1 MTTTINP
8 RLLAKDTLTN
18 VEAYGGSTLSLVAGV
33 GTPTS
38 GYVVSLAGH
47 EKRLQRFQ
55 NGPISRNFVEYYID
69 AHRAVLAQP
78 GRYLGAW
85 VFEGDLYL
93 DVSEVHTEIKT
104 AVELGVQRQQ
114 LAIWHIDSDCE
125 ISLTLGRRT
134 TLYDA
139 QQAADQILRDIRD
152 AGQTEEAALTTTDV
166 EGTLAY
172 ATGKTDTPPADWG
185 SKLNDAGQVEPDPEV
200 VGAPSPFEVIGH
212 GLYSRD
218 GDKVTFERAATTE
231 ELSTLIDGDP
241 WRGEDRVQPWN
252 AAPPLSN
259 ETARQAW
266 GTLSAKGREALRA
279 FWLDNA

>member
-1 MTTTINP
+1 MTTTINL

-33 GTPTS
+33 GTPTT

-125 ISLTLGRRT
+125 ISLTLGRRS
-134 TLYDA
+134 TLYEA
-139 QQAADQILRDIRD
+139 QQAADQILRDLRD
-152 AGQTEEAALTTTDV
+152 AGQVTTADIP
-166 EGTLAY
+166 GTLAY
-172 ATGKTDTPPADWG
+172 AKGETDTPPADWG
-185 SKLNDAGQVEPDPEV
+185 SALNDAGQTTPDPET
-200 VGAPSPFEVIGH
+200 VGAPSPFDVVGAAE
-212 GLYSRD
+212 YD
-218 GDKVTFERAATTE
+218 VTTD
-231 ELSTLIDGDP
+231 ELSGLIDGDP
-241 WRGEDRVQPWN
+241 WNTLDRVQPWN

-259 ETARQAW
+259 ETARRAW

>member
-8 RLLAKDTLTN
+8 HLLAQDTLTN

-33 GTPTS
+33 GTPTT

-85 VFEGDLYL
+85 VFEGNLYL

-125 ISLTLGRRT
+125 ISLTLGRRS
-134 TLYDA
+134 TLYEA
-139 QQAADQILRDIRD
+139 QQAADQILRDLRD
-152 AGQTEEAALTTTDV
+152 AGQTD
-166 EGTLAY
+166 
-172 ATGKTDTPPADWG
+172 
-185 SKLNDAGQVEPDPEV
+185 PDPET
-200 VGAPSPFEVIGH
+200 VGAPSPFDVVGAAE
-212 GLYSRD
+212 YD
-218 GDKVTFERAATTE
+218 VTTD
-231 ELSTLIDGDP
+231 ELSALINGDP
-241 WRGEDRVQPWN
+241 WRGEDRVHPWN

-259 ETARQAW
+259 ETARRAW